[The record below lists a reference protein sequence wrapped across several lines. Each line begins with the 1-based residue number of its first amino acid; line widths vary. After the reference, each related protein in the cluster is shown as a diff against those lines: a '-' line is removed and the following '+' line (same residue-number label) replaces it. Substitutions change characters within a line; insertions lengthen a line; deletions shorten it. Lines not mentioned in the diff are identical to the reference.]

1 MKRNC
6 SGLAEVQ
13 IKHPRNGPLPFCIPP
28 GSGGSAAFAV
38 HLPEGA
44 TVAIPAGFDA
54 EEVLVLL
61 TVVREALR

>member
-13 IKHPRNGPLPFCIPP
+13 LKHPRNGPLPFCIPL
-28 GSGGSAAFAV
+28 GSGGSAAY
-38 HLPEGA
+38 LPEGA
-44 TVAIPAGFDA
+44 TVTVPIGFDA
-54 EEVLVLL
+54 EEVFVLL